1 MLPVLTLVKSSVGKK
16 LVMAITALS
25 LVMFVVVHLIGNLQ
39 LLRSS
44 SSSFNA
50 YAHKLE
56 GLGGVLYIAELGL
69 LGIFITHFM
78 IAITIVLKTKKARP
92 IKYFVTKDLGGTSHK
107 SLGSSTMIYTGIVML
122 VFIVVHLINFKFGP
136 GIREG
141 YVKLV
146 HGQEVRDLHR
156 LVVEW
161 FSKGWYVAF
170 YTAVMTLLLLH
181 LRHGFWSA
189 FQSLGMNHAKYNKFI
204 FAVGIFIAV
213 AFSLGFLFIPIFIY
227 FTGSIV

>member
-1 MLPVLTLVKSSVGKK
+1 MLPVITLVKSSVGKK
-16 LVMAITALS
+16 LVMAVTALS
-25 LVMFVVVHLIGNLQ
+25 LVLFVIVHLIGNLQ
-39 LLRSS
+39 LLRSN

-56 GLGGVLYIAELGL
+56 DLGVVLYVAELGL
-69 LGIFITHFM
+69 LGIFITHFI
-78 IAITIVLKTKKARP
+78 IAITIVLKKKDARP
-92 IKYFVTKDLGGTSHK
+92 VKYFVTKNLGGTSHK
-107 SLGSSTMIYTGIVML
+107 SIGSSTMIYTGIVML
-122 VFIVVHLINFKFGP
+122 IFIVVHLITFKYGP
-136 GIREG
+136 GIKEG

-146 HGQEVRDLHR
+146 HGQDVRDLHR

-161 FSKGWYVAF
+161 FSKEWYVAF

-189 FQSLGMNHAKYNKFI
+189 FQSLGLNHAKYNKFI
-204 FAVGIFIAV
+204 FAVGVFV
-213 AFSLGFLFIPIFIY
+213 AITFSLGFLFIPIFIY

>member
-1 MLPVLTLVKSSVGKK
+1 MLPVITLVKSSVGKK
-16 LVMAITALS
+16 LVMAVTALS
-25 LVMFVVVHLIGNLQ
+25 LVLFVIVHLIGNLQ
-39 LLRSS
+39 LLRSN

-56 GLGGVLYIAELGL
+56 DLGVVLYVAELGL
-69 LGIFITHFM
+69 LGIFITHFI
-78 IAITIVLKTKKARP
+78 IAITIVLKKKDARP
-92 IKYFVTKDLGGTSHK
+92 VKYFVTKNLGGTSHK
-107 SLGSSTMIYTGIVML
+107 SIGSSTMIYTGIVML
-122 VFIVVHLINFKFGP
+122 IFIVVHLITFKYGP
-136 GIREG
+136 GIKEG

-146 HGQEVRDLHR
+146 HGQDVRDLHR

-161 FSKGWYVAF
+161 FSKEWYVAF

-189 FQSLGMNHAKYNKFI
+189 FQSLGLNHAKYNKFI
-204 FAVGIFIAV
+204 FAVGIFV
-213 AFSLGFLFIPIFIY
+213 AITFSLGFLFIPIFIY